1 MAYSVNW
8 EDGIITIPQADLVY
22 LSPNTYKLDLY
33 VFMKECLRLTWTD
46 GLSYTEIITY
56 YPTVDTGDV
65 LLGKSILLN
74 YWDYSIFFEDL
85 PERYAV
91 KLDGGN
97 TNIHNYSAITNG
109 IPYPNNSAGLQD
121 LSILLAMAY
130 MDRVVLDV
138 VKGQGG
144 TTSPIGTL
152 AKPSN
157 NAVDAVSIAHTN
169 GISKILTIR
178 DLILGEGDDVSGL
191 LVLGID
197 SGITSINI
205 LPEAVCDEARFQDVF
220 VIGTMDGKSS
230 LDYCNTGDIDYF
242 DGTISNSGMSGRI
255 TLSGSES
262 ANFHRCSVSDFDS
275 LPIIAYSG
283 ANHQDIIM
291 TEWTGK
297 ITIEDSINSDNKIGI
312 GMMGGHVVID
322 ASCIEGHFTIS
333 GDGTY
338 ENNGGDNVTVDVTGL
353 NNPQAIAEAVVH
365 TNFGCV

>member
-8 EDGIITIPQADLVY
+8 EAGIITIPQADLVY

-33 VFMKECLRLTWTD
+33 VFMKECLRLTWD
-46 GLSYTEIITY
+46 EGLSYDEIITY

-74 YWDYSIFFEDL
+74 YWDYSIYFEDL
-85 PERYAV
+85 PIRYAV

-138 VKGQGG
+138 VKGQKG

-152 AKPSN
+152 AKPSSN
-157 NAVDAVSIAHTN
+157 TVDAVSIAHTN

-178 DLILGEGDDVSGL
+178 DLILGEGDDISGL
-191 LVLGID
+191 LILGID

-205 LPEAVCDEARFQDVF
+205 TPEAVCDEARFQDIYV
-220 VIGTMDGKSS
+220 VGTMDGKSS

-242 DGTISNSGMSGRI
+242 DGTINNSGLAGRI
-255 TLSGSES
+255 TLSGTDS
-262 ANFHRCSVSDFDS
+262 ANFHRCSVADFHS
-275 LPIIAYSG
+275 LPSIVYSG
-283 ANHQDIIM
+283 SNHQDVIM
-291 TEWTGK
+291 TEWTGR
-297 ITIEDSINSDNKIGI
+297 ITFENSVNSENKIGV
-312 GMMGGHVVID
+312 GMMGGHVIID
-322 ASCIEGHFTIS
+322 SSCIEGHFTIS

-338 ENNGGDNVTVDVTGL
+338 ENNGGANVIVDATGL
-353 NNPQAIAEAVVH
+353 NNPQAIAKAVA
-365 TNFGCV
+365 NIDMSCP